1 MYLPFIQEPYIPM
14 CSLLLYATSVTAF
27 TSSMIV
33 DQRHKKRQ
41 VELTIDY

>member
-1 MYLPFIQEPYIPM
+1 MYPPFVQEPYIPM
-14 CSLLLYATSVTAF
+14 CSLIYVNAVTPF

-33 DQRHKKRQ
+33 DQRHTKRQ